1 MMIYISSRRVYV
13 RCSESRPGKM
23 QNVFVTYENIMNI
36 LQNQGFFLITL
47 NIYMNQLV
55 FTIDQLEQVFGKRTQ
70 MLAFAESE

>member
-1 MMIYISSRRVYV
+1 M

-47 NIYMNQLV
+47 NMYMNQLV
-55 FTIDQLEQVFGKRTQ
+55 LTIDQLKSLWEENPDIGLCRI
-70 MLAFAESE
+70 

>member
-1 MMIYISSRRVYV
+1 M

>member
-1 MMIYISSRRVYV
+1 M

-47 NIYMNQLV
+47 NMHMNQLV
-55 FTIDQLEQVFGKRTQ
+55 LTIDQLKQVFGKRTQ
-70 MLAFAESE
+70 TLAFAESE

>member
-1 MMIYISSRRVYV
+1 M

-47 NIYMNQLV
+47 NMYMNQLV
-55 FTIDQLEQVFGKRTQ
+55 LTIDQLKQVFGKRTQ
-70 MLAFAESE
+70 TLAFAESE